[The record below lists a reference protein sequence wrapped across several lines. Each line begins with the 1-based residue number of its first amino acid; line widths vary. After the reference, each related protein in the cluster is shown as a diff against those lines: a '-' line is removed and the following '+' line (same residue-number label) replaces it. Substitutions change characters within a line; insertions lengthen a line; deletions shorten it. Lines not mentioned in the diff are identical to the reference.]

1 MDQDYQKEN
10 DIDPLI
16 SPERDLIKMVDEERN
31 CKESPIGYAIQNPK
45 TDGEDKSLNSSKSK
59 G

>member
-1 MDQDYQKEN
+1 
-10 DIDPLI
+10 
-16 SPERDLIKMVDEERN
+16 MVDEERN